1 MSMMLP
7 NGRKTLNLSGGS
19 GSSSLS
25 VTLASPPHLMLT
37 TLDRYWIVL
46 KDSVSF
52 YRLFTSRLNVSVK
65 TILFLFFFFIIIIL
79 GKFIGIIDCIII
91 DLVILLVVDSLLGR
105 VR

>member
-65 TILFLFFFFIIIIL
+65 TILFLFFFLLLLF
-79 GKFIGIIDCIII
+79 
-91 DLVILLVVDSLLGR
+91 LVSLLVLLI
-105 VR
+105 VLLLIL